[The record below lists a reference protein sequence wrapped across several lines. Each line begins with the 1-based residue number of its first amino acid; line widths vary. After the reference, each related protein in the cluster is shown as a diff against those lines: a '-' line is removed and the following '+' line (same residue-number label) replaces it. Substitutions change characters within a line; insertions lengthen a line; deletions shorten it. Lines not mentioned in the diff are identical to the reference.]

1 VDLKEIGWDD
11 MEWIN
16 VAQDKGRWW
25 DVAMVMN
32 F

>member
-1 VDLKEIGWDD
+1 VDLKEVGWDD

-16 VAQDKGRWW
+16 LAQDKVRWW
-25 DVAMVMN
+25 DVGVVMN